1 MRRSRISV
9 ITAQRVRRL
18 TVAMALIG
26 AVACS
31 YAADPKASKFFE
43 DALVRYE
50 KKDMDGAII
59 QLKNALQIDPK
70 MLPVQVLLG
79 KALLRNG
86 EVIAS
91 EVALLEAL
99 RLGVNRAE
107 IVVPLAQAY
116 LAQGKHKLIFEQQQL
131 LLTGLPAGVQ
141 LQLLLLRASASSDL
155 GDVRGALKAIDDARA
170 IDPRSPDVSL
180 AEVPI
185 RIRSRQFTEA
195 TAAVERALIL
205 APGSAEAWYQKGSI
219 LHVMGELNGAIAAY
233 DKALAADASHA
244 EARIARTGINID
256 LGKNAEA
263 FKDLDA
269 LQKLTPH
276 EPRAAYLRALL
287 AERNKDFT
295 AANAALKEVTNL
307 IDPVPMDFI
316 RYRPQLLMLNG
327 LSHFGLG
334 QREKAKQYLVAFQK
348 IQGNSPASKLLAQ
361 ILLAEPNVPGAIDVL
376 EGYLKGQP
384 ADAQAMTLLAS
395 AYMSLGRNAKA
406 TALMQEALKGRDTP
420 EMRTVLGMS
429 LIRGGQSA
437 QGVNELDSVFR
448 KTPGQTQA
456 GLTLINM
463 YMRSGQS
470 AKAVSVA
477 ENLVKQFPQNANFFN
492 LLGMARGQAGNGATA
507 KEAFEQALKLDGN
520 LTAAKLNL
528 ARLEIATKSYD
539 AATLRLASILKAD
552 EKNAEAMYEM
562 SVISDRRGKVADAQR
577 WLEKANDLSGPKE
590 LRWGLALLDF
600 FLRTGQ
606 SDLALQAAKRLSAK
620 APDDLQVLM
629 AYARAQLAI
638 GDPIGAKTSLNGA
651 TRFADYNAPKQ
662 VEIALLQLAANNL
675 DGATYSLDKALS
687 GQPDFLPAMALM
699 ADVELR
705 KNESVK
711 SEKRARDILA
721 KYPQRAIG
729 YSLLGDVARSRGQAA
744 TAIENYRRGHQ
755 IEPSTET
762 LLRLFGALSLQDSG
776 KPAIQLAEPWIK
788 AHPQDIG
795 VQKALGN
802 TYARTG
808 DFVAARRSYE
818 SVLQLAPDDSNVLN
832 NLANVL
838 LRLKDPTAIKIA
850 EQALLK
856 NSTNADAIDT
866 LGWILFQNG
875 QVDRSLTMLRDAR
888 LRVPANQEIRYH
900 LAAVLAHTGR
910 KNEARDELEAALKG
924 GNSFESV
931 NDAQALLRTL
941 K

>member
-437 QGVNELDSVFR
+437 EGVNELDSVFR

-606 SDLALQAAKRLSAK
+606 SDLALKAAKRLSAK

-705 KNESVK
+705 KNDPVK

-721 KYPQRAIG
+721 KYPKRAIG
-729 YSLLGDVARSRGQAA
+729 YSLLGDVARSRGQ
-744 TAIENYRRGHQ
+744 TAVAIDNYRRSYQ
-755 IEPSTET
+755 AEPSTET
-762 LLRLFGALSLQDSG
+762 LLRLFAALSSQETG
-776 KPAIQLAEPWIK
+776 KSAIELGEQWLK
-788 AHPQDIG
+788 SHPQDIAVRKTVG
-795 VQKALGN
+795 DA
-802 TYARTG
+802 YARAG
-808 DFVAARRSYE
+808 NFPAARSSYE
-818 SVLQLAPDDSNVLN
+818 NVLRLMPDDPVAMN

-838 LRLKDPTAIKIA
+838 LRMKDPAAIKVA
-850 EQALLK
+850 EQALAK
-856 NSTNADAIDT
+856 SPASPDAIDT

-875 QVDRSLTMLRDAR
+875 QIDSALTMLRDAR
-888 LRVPANQEIRYH
+888 LRVPANAEIRYH
-900 LAAVLAHTGR
+900 LAVVLAKAGR
-910 KNEARDELEAALKG
+910 KSEAREELQVALSNQLSTEFHADAQELLKALK
-924 GNSFESV
+924 
-931 NDAQALLRTL
+931 
-941 K
+941 

>member
-437 QGVNELDSVFR
+437 EGVNELDSVFR